1 MNTIKD
7 NPLGTSK
14 QIMKID
20 RKVLLSTLWI
30 FAMFNYIYAD
40 VHTLMDS
47 NVLNKLLTGYV
58 DSIHITDEFLL
69 VGSILMETATA
80 MVLLSRILK
89 YKANRWANILVG
101 ALHTVV
107 VLASMLGTQP
117 TLYYTFY
124 GTIEVVC
131 TSFIVWY
138 AWKWREQ
145 ER

>member
-1 MNTIKD
+1 MKGESKMNTYKKT
-7 NPLGTSK
+7 L
-14 QIMKID
+14 KID

-58 DSIHITDEFLL
+58 DSMHITEEFLL

-80 MVLLSRILK
+80 MVLLSRVLT

-124 GTIEVVC
+124 GTIEVLC
-131 TSFIVWY
+131 TSLIVWY
-138 AWKWREQ
+138 AWKWSPQ
-145 ER
+145 EA

>member
-1 MNTIKD
+1 MNTYKKT
-7 NPLGTSK
+7 L
-14 QIMKID
+14 KID
-20 RKVLLSTLWI
+20 MKVLLSTLWI

-58 DSIHITDEFLL
+58 DSMHITEEFLL
-69 VGSILMETATA
+69 IGSILMETATA

-107 VLASMLGTQP
+107 VFASMLGTQP

-131 TSFIVWY
+131 TSLIVWY
-138 AWKWREQ
+138 AWKWSPQ
-145 ER
+145 EA

>member
-1 MNTIKD
+1 MNTYKKT
-7 NPLGTSK
+7 L
-14 QIMKID
+14 KID

-58 DSIHITDEFLL
+58 DSMHITEEFLL

-131 TSFIVWY
+131 TSLIVWY
-138 AWKWREQ
+138 AWKWPPQ
-145 ER
+145 EA